1 MGTHAAGEPAA
12 SRSFGSSR
20 IGGIVRNLRIGSVV
34 LLVLSAVFFTPS
46 ARPQEASDCLTCHSP
61 AVGLKNSQGK
71 DISVNASTHMK
82 GAHGSL
88 HCLDCHAGAAAESH
102 NAKTASASCV
112 TCHADAAKAL
122 SASAHAALGNPSDSS
137 TCITCHGIGNV
148 SKAVSSPQLCN
159 PCHAEEV
166 TQYKASIHGRAHD
179 HGNADV
185 PTCASCHGP
194 THAVVTADDPKSPVN
209 KQHLP
214 DTCGTCHSNTNLATK
229 YMFGEVRPVE
239 AYRASVHGRAIQH
252 GNLSAASCGDCHGTH
267 EILPVTDPKSKIWK
281 QNVASTCGA
290 CHKGVYA
297 TYSQSIHGQAVAK
310 GALQAATCTDCHSE
324 HRILAPGDPGSPVY
338 MANIS
343 QEACP
348 RCHADAQLM
357 ADFNMPQDRVPTYED
372 SYHGLA
378 AHEGRQTVANCASC
392 HGVHN
397 IYPSSDP
404 RSTVNHANLSK
415 TCGQCHAD
423 AGRRFAIGPVHGMS
437 SGTPGGRMLGF
448 VKLFYLIVIP
458 ITLGLMMLH
467 NVLDWRRKAR
477 ASLAHYRKTGGQPRL
492 NRSERVQHL
501 FLLVSFIVLV
511 ITGFAL
517 KFPHSFWAAP
527 FVDWEHGHP
536 VRGWIHR
543 IAGVVLIG
551 ASVYHVVYLSMKKSG
566 RRWLKDMIPDLRDAK
581 EAVQTVEFNLGKG
594 ESLPRYR
601 RFNYAEKAEYWALVW
616 GTAVM
621 AVTGVLLWLNDWILA
636 HLPHPASI
644 LAISTAVHFYE
655 AILAT
660 LAILI
665 WHFYAVIF
673 DPEIYP
679 IKWTFLTGRAPEHE
693 VRELGDQPGTQPIA
707 TPPAA
712 TDSSD
717 DLSGTPMEV
726 NNRL

>member
-1 MGTHAAGEPAA
+1 
-12 SRSFGSSR
+12 
-20 IGGIVRNLRIGSVV
+20 
-34 LLVLSAVFFTPS
+34 
-46 ARPQEASDCLTCHSP
+46 
-61 AVGLKNSQGK
+61 
-71 DISVNASTHMK
+71 
-82 GAHGSL
+82 
-88 HCLDCHAGAAAESH
+88 
-102 NAKTASASCV
+102 
-112 TCHADAAKAL
+112 
-122 SASAHAALGNPSDSS
+122 
-137 TCITCHGIGNV
+137 
-148 SKAVSSPQLCN
+148 
-159 PCHAEEV
+159 
-166 TQYKASIHGRAHD
+166 
-179 HGNADV
+179 
-185 PTCASCHGP
+185 
-194 THAVVTADDPKSPVN
+194 
-209 KQHLP
+209 
-214 DTCGTCHSNTNLATK
+214 
-229 YMFGEVRPVE
+229 
-239 AYRASVHGRAIQH
+239 
-252 GNLSAASCGDCHGTH
+252 
-267 EILPVTDPKSKIWK
+267 
-281 QNVASTCGA
+281 
-290 CHKGVYA
+290 
-297 TYSQSIHGQAVAK
+297 
-310 GALQAATCTDCHSE
+310 
-324 HRILAPGDPGSPVY
+324 

-437 SGTPGGRMLGF
+437 SGTPGGKMLVF
-448 VKLFYLIVIP
+448 VKLFYLVVIP
-458 ITLGLMMLH
+458 VTLGLMMLH
-467 NVLDWRRKAR
+467 NLVDWRRKAR

-492 NRSERVQHL
+492 NYSERIQHAVL
-501 FLLVSFIVLV
+501 VVSFIVLV

-517 KFPHSFWAAP
+517 KFPHAFWAVP

-551 ASVYHVVYLSMKKSG
+551 ASVYHVVYLSLKKSG

-581 EAVQTVEFNLGKG
+581 EAVKTVEFNLGRG

-693 VRELGDQPGTQPIA
+693 VRELGDQPGTRPVA
-707 TPPAA
+707 PPSAKE
-712 TDSSD
+712 DSGD
-717 DLSGTPMEV
+717 GPSGTPSGS
-726 NNRL
+726 